1 MKKTPR
7 KPIKS
12 YTPDEGSRYHIQH
25 RNGTEEYCQIRD
37 LSPLIMVG
45 DDIFV
50 KNSDGSEDLIGI
62 ITPNTYAR
70 LLTDF
75 AEYAI
80 VNLSRK
86 WDQRTID
93 TIAVIRK
100 RLTGETMTQEE
111 LKKAAKQSSF
121 ASNRFHSVD
130 ERGEYCDYIPDYVVA
145 DVIYSL
151 VSNQQLLTPLNQ
163 TAFRGD
169 GLQNMEEEERQGLY
183 IISYLSSAEYIFSLG
198 LS

>member
-1 MKKTPR
+1 MTK
-7 KPIKS
+7 
-12 YTPDEGSRYHIQH
+12 YHIQH
-25 RNGTEEYCQIRD
+25 RNGTEEYCQIRN
-37 LSPLIMVG
+37 LSALIIIG

-50 KNSDGSEDLIGI
+50 KNMDGSEDLIGI
-62 ITPNTYAR
+62 ITTNTYAR

-80 VNLSRK
+80 IKLSRN

-93 TIAVIRK
+93 TIAVIRR
-100 RLTGETMTQEE
+100 RLTGETVTQEE
-111 LKKAAKQSSF
+111 LKKAAKQSSY

-151 VSNQQLLTPLNQ
+151 ASNQQLLTPLNQ
-163 TAFRGD
+163 TAVRSD
-169 GLQNMEEEERQGLY
+169 GTPNMEEEERQGLY
-183 IISYLSSAEYIFSLG
+183 IIDYLSSAEYIFSLG
-198 LS
+198 LP